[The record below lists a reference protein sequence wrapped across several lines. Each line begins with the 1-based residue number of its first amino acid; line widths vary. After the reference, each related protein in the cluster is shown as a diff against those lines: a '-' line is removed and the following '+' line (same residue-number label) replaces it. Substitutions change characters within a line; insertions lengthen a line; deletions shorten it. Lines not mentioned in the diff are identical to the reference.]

1 MKFADALWLA
11 LRNLRQAKLRTAL
24 TTLGVAIGI
33 ASLAGMVSLGVA
45 LEDQVVGGFVRS
57 GVFDIITVTPILNRG
72 AMGGRGF
79 GGRRGQPPPSARG
92 PIDQTATG
100 ADTPRATLDDAAMA
114 KLAALEHVREVYPN
128 LRIPVEVRYQDRSEF
143 VSASGVPMS
152 ARDEGAFRTFVH
164 GGFFANDSDNACLLI
179 LDMARRLSNNDPQAL
194 IGKTVT
200 IAYAASPAPGGMPA
214 GVPMPLPVFQVQQVE
229 VPFTVAGIVEREP
242 GPAMGGTPGLAGL
255 MIPMSRAREIDAR
268 VVTSVQSILRGSTA
282 QKGYASLIVK
292 VTDPKFTGDVQDRIK
307 GLGFSAFSLND
318 GLQNAKRAFI
328 LLDILLSLIGS
339 IALAVSSLGIV
350 NTMVMSILERTREI
364 GVMKAI
370 GGSDSDVRRIFL
382 VEASA
387 IGVLGGISGVIL
399 GWAVGRVINFG
410 ANWYIEGQGGPA
422 MNLFSL
428 PIWLIGGA
436 IGFAILVS
444 LLAGSYPARRAARL
458 NPIDALRHD

>member
-57 GVFDIITVTPILNRG
+57 GVFDVITVTPILNRG

-79 GGRRGQPPPSARG
+79 GGRRGQPPPSSRG
-92 PIDQTATG
+92 SIDQTG
-100 ADTPRATLDDAAMA
+100 PDTLRATLDDAAMA
-114 KLAALEHVREVYPN
+114 KLSALEHVREVYPN
-128 LRIPVEVRYQDRSEF
+128 LRIPVEVRYQDRAEF

-152 ARDEGAFRTFVH
+152 AKDQGAFRTFAH
-164 GGFFANDSDNACLLI
+164 GGFFANDSDSACLLI
-179 LDMARRLSNNDPQAL
+179 LDMARRLSSGDPQEL

-200 IAYAASPAPGGMPA
+200 IAYAASPAPGGMP
-214 GVPMPLPVFQVQQVE
+214 GGLPMPLPVFQVQQVE
-229 VPFTVAGIVEREP
+229 VPFTVSGIVEREP
-242 GPAMGGTPGLAGL
+242 GPAMGGTPGLASL

-292 VTDPKFTGDVQDRIK
+292 VTDPKFTVDVQDRIK

-370 GGSDSDVRRIFL
+370 GGSDADVRRIFL

-387 IGVLGGISGVIL
+387 IGVLGGIAGVIL
-399 GWAVGRVINFG
+399 GWAVGRIINFG

-436 IGFAILVS
+436 IGFAIVVS
-444 LLAGSYPARRAARL
+444 LIAGSFPARRAARL